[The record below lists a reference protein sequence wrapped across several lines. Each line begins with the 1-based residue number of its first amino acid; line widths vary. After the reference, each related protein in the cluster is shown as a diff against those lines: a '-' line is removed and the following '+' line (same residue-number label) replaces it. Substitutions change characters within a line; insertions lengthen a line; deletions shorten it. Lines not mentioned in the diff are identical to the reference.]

1 MSHQSPL
8 FCFIGSDLNKT
19 VSEIETRAK
28 EISDVKRD
36 LEMSESEKASK
47 LKDLEKELRTIKLEK
62 EDTTRELSDAQ
73 DKLKQQSKELKDAVA
88 QRKLAMSEYAEVTD
102 KLSELR
108 QHKQKLSRQAR
119 NLHCFLEIIFPFL
132 KVKVSIDFLGAGQG
146 RRVGH
151 FTSKD

>member
-1 MSHQSPL
+1 MSHQSHL
-8 FCFIGSDLNKT
+8 FCFIGSDLNKM

-73 DKLKQQSKELKDAVA
+73 DKLKQQSKELKDAVS

-108 QHKQKLSRQAR
+108 QHKQKLSRQVR
-119 NLHCFLEIIFPFL
+119 NLHCFLKTISFL
-132 KVKVSIDFLGAGQG
+132 KATVSID
-146 RRVGH
+146 
-151 FTSKD
+151 